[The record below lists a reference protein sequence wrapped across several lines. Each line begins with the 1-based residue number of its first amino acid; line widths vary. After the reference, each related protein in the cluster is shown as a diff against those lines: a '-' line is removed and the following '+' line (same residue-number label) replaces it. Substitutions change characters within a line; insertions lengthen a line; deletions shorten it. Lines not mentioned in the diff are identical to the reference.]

1 MKLAEEFAIDWQQL
15 TLNIRTH
22 YKPLS
27 QVAKEV
33 GSDWRHLNRLA
44 RGEVAQPRFNVG
56 INLLDLHKDKCPPEK
71 HRRLVHELF

>member
-1 MKLAEEFAIDWQQL
+1 MKEPNWQIICLQ
-15 TLNIRTH
+15 IRSK

-44 RGEVAQPRFNVG
+44 RGDVKEPKFMVG
-56 INLLDLHKDKCPPEK
+56 VRLLDIHHDCYKQKDPQNENRKNN
-71 HRRLVHELF
+71 